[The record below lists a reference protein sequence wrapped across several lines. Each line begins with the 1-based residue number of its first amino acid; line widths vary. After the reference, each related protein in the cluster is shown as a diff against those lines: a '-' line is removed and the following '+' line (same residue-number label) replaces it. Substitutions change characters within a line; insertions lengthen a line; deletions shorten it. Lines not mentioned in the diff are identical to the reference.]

1 MGKNSARRFLY
12 LATMIVIVLIL
23 FLQNKYISVCLAI
36 AFSLGA
42 GVFLYKNITL
52 LTDVSVFCLVM
63 VIIAVVGIVL
73 TEKELFTEYAERMFA
88 NVFIIIIIVWFGN
101 IAGKIP
107 FNRFLGSSLP
117 WLLADEETWNIGH
130 RLLEYCSLPLA
141 IIYLGLIPFV
151 NNKNL
156 AICIVALWI
165 IIPGVISY
173 LFYRRKF
180 KNY

>member
-52 LTDVSVFCLVM
+52 LTDVSEDRVKTRTLK
-63 VIIAVVGIVL
+63 
-73 TEKELFTEYAERMFA
+73 KELFTEYTERMFA
-88 NVFIIIIIVWFGN
+88 NAFIIIIIVWFGN

-107 FNRFLGSSLP
+107 FNRYIGLRLP

>member
-1 MGKNSARRFLY
+1 MLTAK
-12 LATMIVIVLIL
+12 
-23 FLQNKYISVCLAI
+23 K
-36 AFSLGA
+36 SLH
-42 GVFLYKNITL
+42 L
-52 LTDVSVFCLVM
+52 LST
-63 VIIAVVGIVL
+63 
-73 TEKELFTEYAERMFA
+73 TERMFA
-88 NVFIIIIIVWFGN
+88 NAFIIIIIVWFGN

-107 FNRFLGSSLP
+107 FNRYIGLRLP